1 MPRVKHLLK
10 LWDIKCFLKLC
21 CPIFSFLQVLLVNKY
36 EIKETLFLVPE
47 TGQATVKYFD
57 KFLKFQKFLKMDM
70 SHKNAS

>member
-1 MPRVKHLLK
+1 M
-10 LWDIKCFLKLC
+10 
-21 CPIFSFLQVLLVNKY
+21 LLVNKY